1 MCPTDN
7 PLAMNGSL
15 PVLLHQNSLLYEN
28 GQISREEYLSTH
40 NSILYR
46 MGILTE
52 PEDTSALPP
61 SNTGKD

>member
-1 MCPTDN
+1 
-7 PLAMNGSL
+7 MNGNL

-52 PEDTSALPP
+52 PEDASALPP
-61 SNTGKD
+61 SDTGKD